1 MLWLLPFLVMAQ
13 ADAAPLRMNDL
24 SAVGTHNSYKLPMPA
39 ERMEELRRVDPDA
52 AIALDYGHRPLVE
65 QLDAGAR
72 QLELDIYQDPH
83 GGRFAG
89 ASVDPRMHQPGFKV
103 LHIPGLDDQSSCVT
117 FVQCLTIIRNW
128 SDDHPQH
135 VPILILLN
143 AKDAASEIEAK
154 AGEMPLS
161 EAAFDALDL
170 EIRGVLPPAK
180 LIVPDDVQGRYPTL
194 REAVLANNWPTLDEA
209 RGRFMFALDEGP
221 EKVALYRGAHTS
233 LEGRVMFV
241 NAPEDSPAAAYL
253 TLNHPLRDAERI
265 ARAVRAGFIVRTRA
279 DEGTLAARTN
289 DTRQREAALA
299 SGAQYVSTDYLW
311 PDPRFGTS
319 YRVALPGGGPARCN
333 PIRRVTSAD
342 WDG

>member
-1 MLWLLPFLVMAQ
+1 
-13 ADAAPLRMNDL
+13 
-24 SAVGTHNSYKLPMPA
+24 
-39 ERMEELRRVDPDA
+39 
-52 AIALDYGHRPLVE
+52 
-65 QLDAGAR
+65 
-72 QLELDIYQDPH
+72 
-83 GGRFAG
+83 
-89 ASVDPRMHQPGFKV
+89 
-103 LHIPGLDDQSSCVT
+103 
-117 FVQCLTIIRNW
+117 
-128 SDDHPQH
+128 
-135 VPILILLN
+135 
-143 AKDAASEIEAK
+143 
-154 AGEMPLS
+154 
-161 EAAFDALDL
+161 
-170 EIRGVLPPAK
+170 
-180 LIVPDDVQGRYPTL
+180 
-194 REAVLANNWPTLDEA
+194 
-209 RGRFMFALDEGP
+209 MFALDEGP